1 MEKRTF
7 KHITPPLRLFCGPD
21 SLKQIGRELDRVN
34 SQRALIFCG
43 STLGR
48 PGSPLDLVRSAMG
61 DRCAGV
67 FKGVRAHSPLPAVE
81 AGAQEIKRL
90 QADAVIAVGGGS
102 AQVTARSANILAA
115 ENGDIRSLCTSMDE
129 RGKLKTPRLLSPKLP
144 SLVVPTTPSPG
155 PVRAGGAVFDP
166 VGRKRLALFDP
177 KTRAQSIFIHP
188 ELVKSAPRALVL
200 SASLNTFAMAIE
212 GLMSRS
218 GDQISDA
225 LLMQALRLLALHLP
239 NQALHDDPSVRD
251 DLMFAGL
258 LCGQGTEYTA
268 AGITT
273 VLGHAVGIHY
283 DDVENGTSNPI
294 VLPHGIRF
302 NAGFARPGIL
312 KIATSLGLLLS
323 EDEALLTKVIH
334 AVEAIFGQ
342 LGIPRRLRDVGVTR
356 EVLSDIATSAMD
368 DWFLSTNPRPV
379 RDISEVRQVL
389 EEAW

>member
-1 MEKRTF
+1 METRTF

-21 SLKQIGRELDRVN
+21 SLEQIGRELERVN
-34 SQRALIFCG
+34 SRRALIFCG

-48 PGSPLDLVRSAMG
+48 TGSPLDLVRSAMG

-90 QADAVIAVGGGS
+90 KADAVIAVGGGS

-115 ENGDIRSLCTSMDE
+115 ENNDVWSLCTSRDE
-129 RGKLKTPRLLSPKLP
+129 RGNLKTPKLLAPKLP
-144 SLVVPTTPSPG
+144 SLIVPTTPSIA

-166 VGRKRLALFDP
+166 VGKKRLALFDP
-177 KTRAQSIFIHP
+177 KVRAQSIFIHP

-200 SASLNTFAMAIE
+200 SASLNTFTMAVE

-225 LLMQALRLLALHLP
+225 LLMQAVRLLALHLP
-239 NQALHDDPSVRD
+239 NQALHDDPGVRD

-268 AGITT
+268 AGITS

-283 DDVENGTSNPI
+283 DVENGTSNPI

-302 NAGFARPGIL
+302 NAEVARPGIL
-312 KIATSLGLLLS
+312 KIATSLGLLPS
-323 EDEALLTKVIH
+323 EDETLLTKVIN
-334 AVEAIFGQ
+334 AVEAIFDQ
-342 LGIPRRLRDVGVTR
+342 LGIPRRLRDVGVPR
-356 EVLSDIATSAMD
+356 EALSDIAASAMD

-379 RDISEVRQVL
+379 RGISEVRQVL